1 MADKREALRK
11 KIEELQENMPEAL
24 PSVHTVAT
32 KPAEQSPIHLLARG
46 DYMNK
51 GDKVYARPMGVL
63 IDEGVPELPPTT
75 DKPRTELAKW
85 ISDPNHPLTARVMV
99 NRMWHFHF
107 GRGIVATPND
117 FGRMGE
123 RPTHPELLDYLANE
137 FVNSGWSVKKMHRLI
152 LNTNVYQQSSKLPVE
167 PKYKAVVLEKDPD
180 NKLLWRANRKR
191 LEAEAI
197 RDSILAFSGRLNPKA
212 GGTSILVPIDKELV
226 NALYKP
232 SQWAVNPDEN
242 EHRRRSIYLMNKRN
256 LRLPFLE
263 VFDQPDSL
271 VSCPRRESST
281 HAPQALELLNGDL
294 TNAEAEYFVKR
305 VEAEAGPDVRKQ
317 VDLAY
322 RIVTG
327 RGPNAKQLAASLAF
341 LKTGNKREFALAM
354 FNLNGFLYVN

>member
-1 MADKREALRK
+1 
-11 KIEELQENMPEAL
+11 
-24 PSVHTVAT
+24 
-32 KPAEQSPIHLLARG
+32 
-46 DYMNK
+46 
-51 GDKVYARPMGVL
+51 
-63 IDEGVPELPPTT
+63 
-75 DKPRTELAKW
+75 
-85 ISDPNHPLTARVMV
+85 
-99 NRMWHFHF
+99 
-107 GRGIVATPND
+107 
-117 FGRMGE
+117 
-123 RPTHPELLDYLANE
+123 
-137 FVNSGWSVKKMHRLI
+137 
-152 LNTNVYQQSSKLPVE
+152 
-167 PKYKAVVLEKDPD
+167 
-180 NKLLWRANRKR
+180 
-191 LEAEAI
+191 
-197 RDSILAFSGRLNPKA
+197 
-212 GGTSILVPIDKELV
+212 
-226 NALYKP
+226 
-232 SQWAVNPDEN
+232 VNPDEN